1 MATIYV
7 GNLNYRSTENDLG
20 TLFSEF
26 GNVES
31 VKIIMDKMT
40 GRAKGFAFVEMSDE
54 EAANRAIEALHNK
67 EFMTR
72 NLLVNKA
79 RPMEKKF

>member
-7 GNLNYRSTENDLG
+7 GNLNYKATENDLG
-20 TLFSEF
+20 ALFAEY

-31 VKIIMDKMT
+31 VKIIKDKMT
-40 GRAKGFAFVEMSDE
+40 GRAKGFAFVDMSDD

>member
-1 MATIYV
+1 MATLYV

-20 TLFSEF
+20 TLFSEY
-26 GNVES
+26 GTVES
-31 VKIIMDKMT
+31 VKLIMDKMT
-40 GRAKGFAFVEMSDE
+40 GRARGFAFVEMPNE
-54 EAANRAIEALHNK
+54 EEANRAIEALHDK

>member
-40 GRAKGFAFVEMSDE
+40 GRAKGFAFIEMPNE
-54 EAANRAIEALHNK
+54 EEANRAIEALHEK

-72 NLLVNKA
+72 NILVNKA

>member
-40 GRAKGFAFVEMSDE
+40 GRAKGFAFVEMPNE
-54 EAANRAIEALHNK
+54 EEANRAIEALHEK

-72 NLLVNKA
+72 NILVNKA
-79 RPMEKKF
+79 RPMEKKY

>member
-7 GNLNYRSTENDLG
+7 GNLNYRATENDLG
-20 TLFSEF
+20 TLFSEY

-31 VKIIMDKMT
+31 VKMIMDKMT
-40 GRAKGFAFVEMSDE
+40 GRAKGFAFVEMPNE
-54 EAANRAIEALHNK
+54 EEANRAIEALHNK

-72 NLLVNKA
+72 NILVNKA

>member
-1 MATIYV
+1 MATLYV

-20 TLFSEF
+20 TLFSEY
-26 GNVES
+26 GTVES
-31 VKIIMDKMT
+31 VKLIMDKMT
-40 GRAKGFAFVEMSDE
+40 GRARGFAFVEMPNE
-54 EAANRAIEALHNK
+54 EEANRAIEALHNK

>member
-7 GNLNYRSTENDLG
+7 GNLNYKATENDLG
-20 TLFSEF
+20 SLFAEF

-31 VKIIMDKMT
+31 VKIIKDKMT
-40 GRAKGFAFVEMSDE
+40 GRAKGFAFVEMPDE

-67 EFMTR
+67 EWMTR

>member
-1 MATIYV
+1 
-7 GNLNYRSTENDLG
+7 
-20 TLFSEF
+20 
-26 GNVES
+26 
-31 VKIIMDKMT
+31 MDKMT
-40 GRAKGFAFVEMSDE
+40 GRARGFAFVEMPNEE
-54 EAANRAIEALHNK
+54 EASRAIEALHDK

>member
-1 MATIYV
+1 MATLYV
-7 GNLNYRSTENDLG
+7 GNLNYRATENDLG
-20 TLFSEF
+20 SLFSEY

-31 VKIIMDKMT
+31 VKMVMDKMT
-40 GRAKGFAFVEMSDE
+40 GRARGFAFVEMPNEE
-54 EAANRAIEALHNK
+54 EAARAIEALHNK

>member
-7 GNLNYRSTENDLG
+7 GNLNYKATENDLG
-20 TLFSEF
+20 SLFAEY

-31 VKIIMDKMT
+31 VKIIKDKMT
-40 GRAKGFAFVEMSDE
+40 GRAKGFAFVEMPDE

-67 EFMTR
+67 EWMTR

>member
-1 MATIYV
+1 MATLYV
-7 GNLNYRSTENDLG
+7 GNLNYRATENDLG
-20 TLFSEF
+20 SLFSEF

-31 VKIIMDKMT
+31 VKMVMDKMT
-40 GRAKGFAFVEMSDE
+40 GRARGFAFIEMPNE
-54 EAANRAIEALHNK
+54 EEANRAIEALHDK

>member
-40 GRAKGFAFVEMSDE
+40 GRAKGFAFIEMPDE

-72 NLLVNKA
+72 NILVNKA

>member
-1 MATIYV
+1 MATLYV
-7 GNLNYRSTENDLG
+7 GNLNYRATENDLG
-20 TLFSEF
+20 SLFSEF
-26 GNVES
+26 GNVDS
-31 VKIIMDKMT
+31 VKLVMDKMT
-40 GRAKGFAFVEMSDE
+40 GRARGFAFVEMPNEE
-54 EAANRAIEALHNK
+54 EASRAIEALHDK

>member
-1 MATIYV
+1 MATLYV
-7 GNLNYRSTENDLG
+7 GNLNYRATENDLG
-20 TLFSEF
+20 SLFAEY

-31 VKIIMDKMT
+31 VKLVMDKMT
-40 GRAKGFAFVEMSDE
+40 GRARGFAFVEMPSE
-54 EAANRAIEALHNK
+54 EEANRAIEALNNK

>member
-1 MATIYV
+1 V

-40 GRAKGFAFVEMSDE
+40 GRAKGFAFVEMPNE
-54 EAANRAIEALHNK
+54 EEANRAIEALHEK

-72 NLLVNKA
+72 NILVNKA
-79 RPMEKKF
+79 RPMEKKY

>member
-1 MATIYV
+1 MATLYV
-7 GNLNYRSTENDLG
+7 GNLNYRATENDLG
-20 TLFSEF
+20 SLFSEF
-26 GNVES
+26 GNVDS
-31 VKIIMDKMT
+31 VKLVMDKMT
-40 GRAKGFAFVEMSDE
+40 GRARGFAFVEMPNE
-54 EAANRAIEALHNK
+54 EEANRAIEALHDK

>member
-7 GNLNYRSTENDLG
+7 GNLNYKATENDLG
-20 TLFSEF
+20 SLFAEF

-31 VKIIMDKMT
+31 VKIIKDKMT
-40 GRAKGFAFVEMSDE
+40 GRAKGFAFVEMPDD

-67 EFMTR
+67 EWMTR

>member
-40 GRAKGFAFVEMSDE
+40 GRAKGFAFIEMLNE
-54 EAANRAIEALHNK
+54 EEANRAIEALHEK

-72 NLLVNKA
+72 NILVNKA

>member
-7 GNLNYRSTENDLG
+7 GNLNYRATENDLG
-20 TLFSEF
+20 SLFAEF

-31 VKIIMDKMT
+31 VKIIKDKMT
-40 GRAKGFAFVEMSDE
+40 GRAKGFAFVEMSDD

-72 NLLVNKA
+72 NILVNKA
-79 RPMEKKF
+79 RPMEKRM

>member
-1 MATIYV
+1 MATLYV
-7 GNLNYRSTENDLG
+7 GNLNYRATENDLG
-20 TLFSEF
+20 SLFSEF
-26 GNVES
+26 GNVDS
-31 VKIIMDKMT
+31 VKMVMDKMT
-40 GRAKGFAFVEMSDE
+40 GRARGFAFVEMPNDE
-54 EAANRAIEALHNK
+54 EANRAIESLNNK

>member
-40 GRAKGFAFVEMSDE
+40 GRAKGFAFVEMPNE
-54 EAANRAIEALHNK
+54 EEANRAIEALHNK

-72 NLLVNKA
+72 NILVNKA

>member
-40 GRAKGFAFVEMSDE
+40 GRAKGFAFIEMPNE
-54 EAANRAIEALHNK
+54 EEANRAIEALHNK

-72 NLLVNKA
+72 NILVNKA

>member
-20 TLFSEF
+20 TLFSEY

-40 GRAKGFAFVEMSDE
+40 GRAKGFAFVEMPNE
-54 EAANRAIEALHNK
+54 EEANRAIEALHNK

-72 NLLVNKA
+72 NILVNKA

>member
-31 VKIIMDKMT
+31 VKIITDKMT
-40 GRAKGFAFVEMSDE
+40 GRAKGFAFVEMPNE
-54 EAANRAIEALHNK
+54 EEANRAIEALHEK

-72 NLLVNKA
+72 NILVNKA
-79 RPMEKKF
+79 RPMEKKY

>member
-54 EAANRAIEALHNK
+54 ESANRAIEALHNK

>member
-1 MATIYV
+1 MATLYV

-20 TLFSEF
+20 TLFSEY
-26 GNVES
+26 GTVES
-31 VKIIMDKMT
+31 VKLIMDKMT
-40 GRAKGFAFVEMSDE
+40 GRARGFAFVEMPNEDE
-54 EAANRAIEALHNK
+54 AKRAIEALHDK

-72 NLLVNKA
+72 NLMVNMA

>member
-1 MATIYV
+1 MATLYV

-20 TLFSEF
+20 NLFSEY
-26 GNVES
+26 GTVES
-31 VKIIMDKMT
+31 VKLIMDKMT
-40 GRAKGFAFVEMSDE
+40 GRARGFAFVEMPNE
-54 EAANRAIEALHNK
+54 EEANRAIEALHDK

>member
-31 VKIIMDKMT
+31 VNIIMDKMT
-40 GRAKGFAFVEMSDE
+40 GRAKGFAFIEMLNE
-54 EAANRAIEALHNK
+54 EEANRAIEALHEK

-72 NLLVNKA
+72 NILVNKA

>member
-1 MATIYV
+1 MATLYV

-20 TLFSEF
+20 NLFSEY
-26 GNVES
+26 GTVES
-31 VKIIMDKMT
+31 VKLIMDKMT
-40 GRAKGFAFVEMSDE
+40 GRARGFAFVEMPNE
-54 EAANRAIEALHNK
+54 EEANRAIEALHNK

-72 NLLVNKA
+72 NLMVNKA

>member
-7 GNLNYRSTENDLG
+7 GNLNYKATENDLG
-20 TLFSEF
+20 TLFSEY

-31 VKIIMDKMT
+31 VKIIKDKMT
-40 GRAKGFAFVEMSDE
+40 GRAKGFAFVEMPDDDS
-54 EAANRAIEALHNK
+54 ANRAIESLNNR

-72 NLLVNKA
+72 NILVNKA
-79 RPMEKKF
+79 RPMEKR

>member
-1 MATIYV
+1 MATLYV
-7 GNLNYRSTENDLG
+7 GNLNYRATENDLG
-20 TLFSEF
+20 SLFSEF
-26 GNVES
+26 GNVDS
-31 VKIIMDKMT
+31 VKLVMDKMT
-40 GRAKGFAFVEMSDE
+40 GRARGFAFIEMPNE
-54 EAANRAIEALHNK
+54 EEANRAIEALHDK

>member
-1 MATIYV
+1 MATLYV
-7 GNLNYRSTENDLG
+7 GNLNYRATENDLG
-20 TLFSEF
+20 SLFSEY

-31 VKIIMDKMT
+31 VKMVMDKMT
-40 GRAKGFAFVEMSDE
+40 GRARGFAFVEMPNEE
-54 EAANRAIEALHNK
+54 EASRAIEALHDK

>member
-20 TLFSEF
+20 TLFSEY

-40 GRAKGFAFVEMSDE
+40 GRAKGFAFVEMPNEE
-54 EAANRAIEALHNK
+54 EAARAIEALHNK

-72 NLLVNKA
+72 NILVNKA

>member
-1 MATIYV
+1 MATLYV
-7 GNLNYRSTENDLG
+7 GNLNYRATENDLG
-20 TLFSEF
+20 SLFSEF

-31 VKIIMDKMT
+31 VKMVMDKMT
-40 GRAKGFAFVEMSDE
+40 GRARGFAFVEMPNEE
-54 EAANRAIEALHNK
+54 EASRAIEALHDK

>member
-1 MATIYV
+1 MATLYV
-7 GNLNYRSTENDLG
+7 GNLNYRATENDLG
-20 TLFSEF
+20 TLFSEY
-26 GNVES
+26 GTVES
-31 VKIIMDKMT
+31 VKLIMDKMT
-40 GRAKGFAFVEMSDE
+40 GRARGFAFVEMPNE
-54 EAANRAIEALHNK
+54 EEANRAIEALHNK

>member
-7 GNLNYRSTENDLG
+7 GNLNYRATENDLG
-20 TLFSEF
+20 TLFSEY

-31 VKIIMDKMT
+31 VKMIMDKMT
-40 GRAKGFAFVEMSDE
+40 GRVKGFAFVEMPNE
-54 EAANRAIEALHNK
+54 EEANRAIEALHNK

-72 NLLVNKA
+72 NILVNKA